1 MLLYMMGNAKHA
13 FYAIYSV
20 LFLPMWKKVFNL
32 HIYGY
37 TTLNAFKSVVIP
49 TSKEN
54 LTVFEESKY
63 YGNIFTSDMSDTES

>member
-1 MLLYMMGNAKHA
+1 MHFMQFTAY
-13 FYAIYSV
+13 F
-20 LFLPMWKKVFNL
+20 FLPMWKKVFNL